1 MKDTL
6 KSLKSHVTRRTLHEL
21 NREVTPFDLPALS
34 PVPPLKREKAVMV
47 ATSLVDMEQDLVEV
61 EEVEVGK
68 RTAEVR
74 GSSPGLLEDTPSG
87 SKSHFFPNV
96 LVK

>member
-1 MKDTL
+1 
-6 KSLKSHVTRRTLHEL
+6 
-21 NREVTPFDLPALS
+21 
-34 PVPPLKREKAVMV
+34 MV